1 MKKLLLQFDSD
12 KHPSAFDRV
21 VPFDAGVDDVLSYG
35 NVEASDVEG
44 LVQGGFFTR
53 KISDLKNTAIWIG
66 GSNVPT
72 GEALLEAV
80 RNSFFGPF
88 ELSVMLDSNGCN
100 TTAATAVAK
109 IVKEVD
115 VNGQKVVVAAGTGP
129 VGMRAAGLLASEG
142 ANVTI
147 SSRRKEGADKAAAY
161 VNERFGVDTVTGT
174 VLSDAE
180 TAREALDG
188 AVAVFT
194 TGAAGIQ
201 LVSEEIW
208 SSIPSLKLIA
218 DINAVP
224 PLGIGGIDMN
234 DNREERNGRIS
245 FGAIGIGGPKMKV
258 HRTCIARLFEANN
271 VVMDAEEVYAVAK
284 ELV

>member
-1 MKKLLLQFDSD
+1 MKKLLLQFDCD
-12 KHPSAFDRV
+12 KHPSSFDRV

-35 NVEASDVEG
+35 NVAVEDVEG

-72 GEALLEAV
+72 GEKLLEAV
-80 RNSFFGPF
+80 RNTFFGPF

-115 VNGQKVVVAAGTGP
+115 VKGQKVVVAAGTGP

-142 ANVTI
+142 AEVTI
-147 SSRRKEGADKAAAY
+147 TSRRQEGADKAAAL
-161 VNERFGVDTVTGT
+161 VNERFGVDTVTGA

-180 TAREALDG
+180 TARAALDG

-201 LVSEEIW
+201 LVSEEVW

-234 DNREERNGRIS
+234 DSGEERNGRIS

-258 HRTCIARLFEANN
+258 HRTCIARLYDANN

-284 ELV
+284 ELI